1 MIEAAAAAPDHG
13 RLRPSRF
20 IALRG
25 EAKEAFGEVL
35 ERGYLRRCE
44 QTGTEPVPEVAA
56 KERTKLGRAPL
67 VLVAATVQPAEG
79 SRAAASRVPWEERIM
94 STAAAVQNLL
104 LAATSLGYGSMWRT
118 GDTARDP
125 VVKEALGLAT
135 DDEIAGF
142 IYLGTPSPEV
152 LSLAPNQPDADGLLV
167 DWRPVD

>member
-25 EAKEAFGEVL
+25 EAKAAFGEVL
-35 ERGYLRRCE
+35 ERAYFRRCE
-44 QTGTEPVPEVAA
+44 QTGTEPVTEVAA
-56 KERTKLGRAPL
+56 KERSKLGRAPL
-67 VLVAATVQPAEG
+67 VLVAATIQPAEG
-79 SRAAASRVPWEERIM
+79 SREADSRIPWEERVM
-94 STAAAVQNLL
+94 STAAAVQNVL

-118 GDTARDP
+118 GDTAKDP

-135 DDEIAGF
+135 GDEIVGF
-142 IYLGTPSPEV
+142 VYLGTRSPET
-152 LSLAPNQPDADGLLV
+152 LSLAPNEPNADGLLV